1 MALKAELLNKQ
12 SEVQR
17 VKSSGQG
24 PTKLRRPAGSTAA
37 GVHPSRNKG
46 VEERD
51 RADQEQRQ
59 QEAPTLERV
68 SYLELDWKFMM
79 PIVDQA
85 MFKSP
90 LLDTRIMEVGAEN
103 ASIQHKLQHILK
115 NTPTWW
121 KHLWNHAFDG
131 FVQSR
136 RILEEKAKLY
146 EKLASD
152 RQLLEEDTIGEEQSH
167 YLVDFQQKVVERVR
181 QVPARGRN
189 PLPSHLFPS
198 L

>member
-1 MALKAELLNKQ
+1 M
-12 SEVQR
+12 
-17 VKSSGQG
+17 
-24 PTKLRRPAGSTAA
+24 
-37 GVHPSRNKG
+37 
-46 VEERD
+46 
-51 RADQEQRQ
+51 
-59 QEAPTLERV
+59 
-68 SYLELDWKFMM
+68 
-79 PIVDQA
+79 
-85 MFKSP
+85 
-90 LLDTRIMEVGAEN
+90 
-103 ASIQHKLQHILK
+103 
-115 NTPTWW
+115 
-121 KHLWNHAFDG
+121 
-131 FVQSR
+131 QSR